1 MNDQINP
8 YASPQ
13 VADAPELP
21 ARELAI
27 RQLRGPSLG
36 LLILAGLHLVSGT
49 LNLISLPLM
58 LLLSPGPSDRVNL
71 LDLAP
76 MAIATLIAPL
86 QYFVFLGARRMRQR
100 RELKFCRIMAVVSSI
115 PFLSPYIFL
124 GIPFGIWATVVLFR
138 EDVASQFDQ
147 PGE

>member
-13 VADAPELP
+13 VTDTPENP

-36 LLILAGLHLVSGT
+36 LLTLAGLHLVSGT
-49 LNLISLPLM
+49 LNLISLPFF
-58 LLLSPGPSDRVNL
+58 LLETGSSNRVSGPDMIPLVL
-71 LDLAP
+71 
-76 MAIATLIAPL
+76 AIAVAPL
-86 QYFVFLGARRMRQR
+86 QYFVFLGARRMRQL
-100 RELKFCRIMAVVSSI
+100 RELKFCRSMAVVSSI
-115 PFLSPYIFL
+115 PFLSPYVFL

-147 PGE
+147 PVE